1 MLLRRH
7 FWRHATFSEI
17 AELYAS
23 RVLRMAAIQMS
34 GAFIA
39 IYLYQNGYS
48 IAQIAFYWAA
58 FFGFKVLIALP
69 AAALVAQIGPKH
81 GVLFS
86 NLLYIPAMV
95 GFVFLP
101 IVGPAIL
108 IPILIIE
115 GISSSI
121 YTTSYSVDFSK
132 IKSLMHA
139 GKEIGYMNIVDK
151 VTAGLSPLVGG
162 FIAFIFGPEVVI
174 VVAATLFAFAAS
186 PLLRTGEPTRTH
198 QRLHFRGFSW
208 SLFRKHAVA
217 QVAYGYDILVSG
229 RAWSL
234 FVAVVIVGVGGGD
247 EVYAIVGTLLSVVFI
262 VSFVTSYLFGQ
273 LIDAKRGASLMQLSI
288 LGKAITHLVRPF
300 VPTPLGAA
308 GMNAVNE
315 TATTGYV
322 MPYTRAIFD
331 NADRSGNRITYIGLT
346 DAAASFGAA
355 CAALVLGFIA
365 LSFSEESSFSYAF
378 IIAAGVVL
386 LLLTARFPLYRR
398 R

>member
-1 MLLRRH
+1 
-7 FWRHATFSEI
+7 
-17 AELYAS
+17 
-23 RVLRMAAIQMS
+23 
-34 GAFIA
+34 
-39 IYLYQNGYS
+39 
-48 IAQIAFYWAA
+48 
-58 FFGFKVLIALP
+58 
-69 AAALVAQIGPKH
+69 
-81 GVLFS
+81 
-86 NLLYIPAMV
+86 MV

-101 IVGPAIL
+101 VVGPAIL

-174 VVAATLFAFAAS
+174 IVAATLFAFAAS

-234 FVAVVIVGVGGGD
+234 FVAVVIVGVSGGD